1 MDATQTQY
9 IRLHKEWNPR
19 RKGRGARFGRGGE
32 HQSRTIDQ
40 RAFVTERERTLITA
54 LLDAHKEEGPPTEF
68 TATIAPGMC
77 AKIDEPGVM
86 DSGANVSVTNPFT
99 VTKFNLTPQR
109 WERPFHIIFGNG
121 ARFHCTHYAH
131 FGPILGQVAIVDG
144 APDTLLSIAVL
155 TARGYEV
162 RFLPSGQGVGIY
174 KDQRLLFHGPQHE
187 QSRLFHID
195 IQSLIHPPPDIDI
208 GNQDSSSLDPTSKP
222 SIAKK

>member
-19 RKGRGARFGRGGE
+19 RKGRGARFGRGGG
-32 HQSRTIDQ
+32 HQSKVISQ
-40 RAFVTERERTLITA
+40 RAYVTEREKTLIAA
-54 LLDAHKEEGPPTEF
+54 LIEAHKEEAPPTEY

-86 DSGANVSVTNPFT
+86 DSGANVSVTNPLT
-99 VTKFNLTPQR
+99 VAKFNLTPQR
-109 WERPFHIIFGNG
+109 WERPFHFIFGIG

-131 FGPILGQVAIVDG
+131 FGPILGQVAIVEG

-174 KDQRLLFHGPQHE
+174 KDQKLLFHGPQHE
-187 QSRLFHID
+187 QS
-195 IQSLIHPPPDIDI
+195 PPMRRRGGSGRDTWPWPFCPCPLVSPGI
-208 GNQDSSSLDPTSKP
+208 GKCQ
-222 SIAKK
+222 